1 MDVGGTV
8 MGKEVGGRI
17 KRSVRHPADR
27 ESQSSLFIFFAKR
40 KKKNQGPRLQL
51 SIREHISVSSLC
63 NTTL

>member
-40 KKKNQGPRLQL
+40 KKKYYLEQEGSRTKLKL
-51 SIREHISVSSLC
+51 LF
-63 NTTL
+63 